1 MKTIN
6 ALLLLGLMA
15 TPLAYA
21 DSASEANAQASAA
34 TATNDAN
41 NDEEAIPEIRVIK
54 RGSTKVQEYRI
65 NGRLYMVKITPAK
78 GKPYYLVD
86 QTGDG
91 LMVRRSDPLA
101 PQAVPQWVIMKF

>member
-1 MKTIN
+1 MKIIN
-6 ALLLLGLMA
+6 ALLLLGLIA
-15 TPLAYA
+15 TPAAYA
-21 DSASEANAQASAA
+21 GSASEANAQASAA

-41 NDEEAIPEIRVIK
+41 DEEAIPEIRVIK
-54 RGSTKVQEYRI
+54 RGATKVQEYRL

>member
-1 MKTIN
+1 MKIIN

-15 TPLAYA
+15 TPVAYA

-34 TATNDAN
+34 TAAND
-41 NDEEAIPEIRVIK
+41 DEEAIPEIRVIK
-54 RGSTKVQEYRI
+54 RGSNKVQEYRI

>member
-1 MKTIN
+1 MKIIN
-6 ALLLLGLMA
+6 ALLLLGLIA
-15 TPLAYA
+15 TPVAYA

-34 TATNDAN
+34 TATNGA
-41 NDEEAIPEIRVIK
+41 NDEEPVPEIRVIK
-54 RGSTKVQEYRI
+54 RGSNKVQEYRI